1 MYNTKAK
8 KHTKIECY
16 QYYPNFI
23 YTHRPI
29 TVFEKFSKVQ
39 LKHEMKSYLPSCDNT
54 VKYNAAF
61 AGALTVVTLTDRFFV
76 GMGIPRPVHWA
87 LAGYAANQLCQGE
100 LGSSAFQWEGP
111 AWGVGGGLAAA
122 FLLA

>member
-1 MYNTKAK
+1 MLPILSKFYL
-8 KHTKIECY
+8 HTSII
-16 QYYPNFI
+16 N
-23 YTHRPI
+23 R
-29 TVFEKFSKVQ
+29 FEKFSKVQ
-39 LKHEMKSYLPSCDNT
+39 LKHEMKTYLPSCDNT

-61 AGALTVVTLTDRFFV
+61 AGALTVITTADGFIRIL
-76 GMGIPRPVHWA
+76 PRPVHWA

-122 FLLA
+122 LILMP

>member
-1 MYNTKAK
+1 MLPILPKFYL
-8 KHTKIECY
+8 HTSII
-16 QYYPNFI
+16 N
-23 YTHRPI
+23 R
-29 TVFEKFSKVQ
+29 FEKFSKVQ
-39 LKHEMKSYLPSCDNT
+39 LKHEMTFGYQYLPSCSNT
-54 VKYNAAF
+54 VKYNAAL
-61 AGALTVVTLTDRFFV
+61 AGGFMVISGLHDLTPL
-76 GMGIPRPVHWA
+76 PRVAHYA